1 MAQTFK
7 SCQEKNFLCVYL
19 RMMSFCRFVPT
30 EVVDLRM
37 HMFLLIADIFK
48 ISVLLYHAFKNAH
61 VSSNR

>member
-1 MAQTFK
+1 MVQTFR

-19 RMMSFCRFVPT
+19 RMMSFCRFGPT

-37 HMFLLIADIFK
+37 HMFLLTSDIFN
-48 ISVLLYHAFKNAH
+48 IFVLLYHAFKNAH